1 MFGSQVLTALVQ
13 GCAFENNHT
22 TTTDRLRARAEA
34 ATFETKLYNSAGSKC
49 SAESWQLA
57 L

>member
-22 TTTDRLRARAEA
+22 TTEPPPLRAKA

>member
-22 TTTDRLRARAEA
+22 TTEEPLRAHAEA

>member
-1 MFGSQVLTALVQ
+1 MVQ

-22 TTTDRLRARAEA
+22 TTEEPPPLRAEA

-49 SAESWQLA
+49 SAESWHLA